1 MVKPRHPSAAAAE
14 MARRQRCALALM
26 AAGCL
31 SLFVI
36 TSITFHGIISD
47 EDYADDGIAGLGVD
61 GAANNH
67 NRKKQAKAKLPKKRM
82 DGDVDLNDT
91 CQSVR
96 DAHDERYPP
105 LSWICNSDSGIN
117 SHSSILVDNQRVDV
131 HLLDVWEFTCYR

>member
-1 MVKPRHPSAAAAE
+1 MVKPRHPAAAAAE
-14 MARRQRCALALM
+14 LARRQRCALALM

-47 EDYADDGIAGLGVD
+47 EDYVDDGIAGLGVD

-67 NRKKQAKAKLPKKRM
+67 NRKKQSKTKLPKKRM
-82 DGDVDLNDT
+82 DGDVDLNYT
-91 CQSVR
+91 YQSVR

-105 LSWICNSDSGIN
+105 N
-117 SHSSILVDNQRVDV
+117 DV
-131 HLLDVWEFTCYR
+131 KRLKSFAQSLRTHDIKLPKTQVAP